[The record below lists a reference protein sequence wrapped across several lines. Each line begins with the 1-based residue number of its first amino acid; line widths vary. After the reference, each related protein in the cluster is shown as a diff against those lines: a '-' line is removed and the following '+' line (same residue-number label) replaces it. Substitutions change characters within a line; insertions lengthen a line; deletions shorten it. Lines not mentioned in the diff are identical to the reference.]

1 MQYIVIIGAFQ
12 ALISLWFLRAR
23 EKKAISNSLF
33 IILLSAIAVHLI
45 IKFVIFKFIPDESIK
60 QQMNTFISAC
70 YGPLVYLYT
79 LTKSTKDFNI
89 AAKWYIFIPFFVLM
103 IGYFTISGVFIII
116 DRVDQKLLDTY
127 NNISMI
133 VLFAINLY
141 YPLKSIFIANKT
153 RNRTLSNSDYSIIIR
168 ISGCLLLMDCIVIIS
183 KVLLHILPQDTQII
197 NDIVRSAAY
206 ILLLII
212 CLLILR
218 KNLVQE
224 NVSHTSTNTFESLL
238 LPANNQTETVTENK
252 TIDYESRFREL
263 WEKLDNL
270 VVKQQLFRN
279 YDLTLDLLSAQTS
292 INKYQ
297 ISEMLNGYKHKSFYS
312 YINEYRI
319 EYFKHIVNKAIGK
332 DEDINFL
339 SLAYEAGFKSKSSF
353 NRYFKEIN
361 GETPSEYYKNIV
373 QQKAEDPAVF

>member
-89 AAKWYIFIPFFVLM
+89 VAKGYIFIPFFVLM

-153 RNRTLSNSDYSIIIR
+153 RNRTLSNSDYSIVIR

-183 KVLLHILPQDTQII
+183 KVLFHILPQDAQII

-224 NVSHTSTNTFESLL
+224 SASHTSTNTFESLL
-238 LPANNQTETVTENK
+238 LPANNQTEKVTENK
-252 TIDYESRFREL
+252 TMDYESRFREL

-319 EYFKHIVNKAIGK
+319 EYFKHIVNKAIEK

-373 QQKAEDPAVF
+373 QQKTEDPAVF

>member
-153 RNRTLSNSDYSIIIR
+153 HNRTLNNSDYSIIIR

-183 KVLLHILPQDTQII
+183 KALLHILPQDTQII

-224 NVSHTSTNTFESLL
+224 SASHTSTNTFESLL
-238 LPANNQTETVTENK
+238 LPANNQTEAVTENK

-319 EYFKHIVNKAIGK
+319 EYFKHIVNKAIEK
-332 DEDINFL
+332 NEDINFL

-373 QQKAEDPAVF
+373 QQKADDPAVF

>member
-224 NVSHTSTNTFESLL
+224 SASHTSTNTFESLL

-252 TIDYESRFREL
+252 TMDYESRFREL

-279 YDLTLDLLSAQTS
+279 YDLTLDLLSAQTC

-319 EYFKHIVNKAIGK
+319 EYFKHIVNKAIEK

-373 QQKAEDPAVF
+373 QQKTEDPAVF

>member
-224 NVSHTSTNTFESLL
+224 SASNTSTNTFESLL

-252 TIDYESRFREL
+252 TMDYESRFREL

-319 EYFKHIVNKAIGK
+319 EYFKHIVNKAIEK

-373 QQKAEDPAVF
+373 QQKTENPAVF

>member
-224 NVSHTSTNTFESLL
+224 SASHTSTNTFESLL

-319 EYFKHIVNKAIGK
+319 EYFKHIVNKAIEK

>member
-153 RNRTLSNSDYSIIIR
+153 HNRTLSNSDYSIIIR

-224 NVSHTSTNTFESLL
+224 SVSYTSTNTFESLL
-238 LPANNQTETVTENK
+238 LPANNQTEAVTENK

-319 EYFKHIVNKAIGK
+319 EYFKHIVNKAIEK

-373 QQKAEDPAVF
+373 QQKTEDPAVF

>member
-224 NVSHTSTNTFESLL
+224 SASHTSTNTFESLL

-252 TIDYESRFREL
+252 TMDYESRFREL

-319 EYFKHIVNKAIGK
+319 EYFKHIVNKAIEK

-373 QQKAEDPAVF
+373 QQKTEDPAVF

>member
-1 MQYIVIIGAFQ
+1 MP
-12 ALISLWFLRAR
+12 S
-23 EKKAISNSLF
+23 
-33 IILLSAIAVHLI
+33 
-45 IKFVIFKFIPDESIK
+45 
-60 QQMNTFISAC
+60 
-70 YGPLVYLYT
+70 
-79 LTKSTKDFNI
+79 
-89 AAKWYIFIPFFVLM
+89 
-103 IGYFTISGVFIII
+103 
-116 DRVDQKLLDTY
+116 
-127 NNISMI
+127 
-133 VLFAINLY
+133 
-141 YPLKSIFIANKT
+141 
-153 RNRTLSNSDYSIIIR
+153 YSE
-168 ISGCLLLMDCIVIIS
+168 
-183 KVLLHILPQDTQII
+183 
-197 NDIVRSAAY
+197 
-206 ILLLII
+206 
-212 CLLILR
+212 

-224 NVSHTSTNTFESLL
+224 SASHTSTNTFESLL
-238 LPANNQTETVTENK
+238 LPANNQTEAVTENK

-319 EYFKHIVNKAIGK
+319 EYFKHIVNKAIEK

>member
-12 ALISLWFLRAR
+12 ALISLWFLRAG
-23 EKKAISNSLF
+23 EKKAISSHLF

-79 LTKSTKDFNI
+79 LTKSIKGFNI
-89 AAKWYIFIPFFVLM
+89 ATKWYIFIPFFVLM

-116 DRVDQKLLDTY
+116 DRVDQRLLDLY
-127 NNISMI
+127 NNTSMI
-133 VLFAINLY
+133 VLFATNLY

-153 RNRTLSNSDYSIIIR
+153 HNKTLFSSDYSVIIR
-168 ISGCLLLMDCIVIIS
+168 ISGCLLLMDCIIIIS
-183 KVLLHILPQDTQII
+183 KVLLYTQPQASQII

-206 ILLLII
+206 ILLLVI

-218 KNLVQE
+218 KKLVPE
-224 NVSHTSTNTFESLL
+224 STSHTSSNTFGNPVLS
-238 LPANNQTETVTENK
+238 ANNQTETVTENK
-252 TIDYESRFREL
+252 TIDYEFRFQEL

-279 YDLTLDLLSAQTS
+279 YDLTLDMLSAQTS

-319 EYFKHIVNKAIGK
+319 EYFKHIVNKAIEK

-339 SLAYEAGFKSKSSF
+339 SFAYEAGFKSKSSF

-373 QQKAEDPAVF
+373 RQRTEDPAVF

>member
-23 EKKAISNSLF
+23 ENKAISNNLF

-45 IKFVIFKFIPDESIK
+45 IKFIIFKFIPDESIK

-79 LTKSTKDFNI
+79 LTKSAKDFNI
-89 AAKWYIFIPFFVLM
+89 VTKWYIFIPFFVLM
-103 IGYFTISGVFIII
+103 IAYFTISAVFFIIG
-116 DRVDQKLLDTY
+116 RVDQRLLDLY
-127 NNISMI
+127 NNTSMVVI
-133 VLFAINLY
+133 FATNLY
-141 YPLKSIFIANKT
+141 YPIKSIFIANNMHNKAI
-153 RNRTLSNSDYSIIIR
+153 SNSDYSIIIR
-168 ISGCLLLMDCIVIIS
+168 ISGCMLVTDFIIIIS
-183 KVLLHILPQDTQII
+183 KVLLYTRPQDSQII
-197 NDIVRSAAY
+197 NDIVRGTAY
-206 ILLLII
+206 ILLLVI

-218 KNLVQE
+218 KNLVPE
-224 NVSHTSTNTFESLL
+224 NLYQTSTNTLENPV
-238 LPANNQTETVTENK
+238 LPSNNQIETTTQNK
-252 TIDYESRFREL
+252 TIDYEFRFREL

-270 VVKQQLFRN
+270 VVKKELFRN

-297 ISEMLNGYKHKSFYS
+297 ISEILNGYKHKSFYS

-319 EYFKHIVNKAIGK
+319 EYFKQIVNKAIEK

-339 SLAYEAGFKSKSSF
+339 SFAYEAGFRSKSSF

-361 GETPSEYYKNIV
+361 GKTPSEYYKHIV
-373 QQKAEDPAVF
+373 RQRDEGSAVF

>member
-133 VLFAINLY
+133 VLFTINLY

-153 RNRTLSNSDYSIIIR
+153 RNRTLSNNDYSIIIR

-224 NVSHTSTNTFESLL
+224 SASNTSTNTFESLL

-252 TIDYESRFREL
+252 TMDYESRFREL

-319 EYFKHIVNKAIGK
+319 EYFKHIVNKAIEK

-373 QQKAEDPAVF
+373 QQKAEDPAAF

>member
-153 RNRTLSNSDYSIIIR
+153 RNRTLSNSDYSIVIR

-224 NVSHTSTNTFESLL
+224 SASHTSTNTFESLL
-238 LPANNQTETVTENK
+238 LPANNQIETVTENK
-252 TIDYESRFREL
+252 TMDYESRFREL

-319 EYFKHIVNKAIGK
+319 EYFKHIVNKAIEK

-373 QQKAEDPAVF
+373 QQKTEDPAVF